1 MGIDEIINRLISLE
15 DRVYSNHRETSSRD
29 DYHEA
34 EIQRLNKALED
45 TIPTIVHMLLDRLKQ
60 QDIQEIDEQEFTMQV
75 NELLFGV
82 YLPF

>member
-1 MGIDEIINRLISLE
+1 MGIDEITTRLIHLE
-15 DRVYSNHRETSSRD
+15 NMFYSNQQEVNNRD
-29 DYHEA
+29 NYHEA

>member
-15 DRVYSNHRETSSRD
+15 DRVYSNQHEMKNRD
-29 DYHEA
+29 DYQEA
-34 EIQRLNKALED
+34 EIQRLNNTLED

-60 QDIQEIDEQEFTMQV
+60 QDIQEIDEQEFAMQV

>member
-1 MGIDEIINRLISLE
+1 MGTDEIINRLISLE
-15 DRVYSNHRETSSRD
+15 GRVYSNQHEMKNRD